1 MNAQQIKNEVEKILS
16 RRVDTDLRDSQ
27 QYRRYLQLQYHIIRA
42 SEPLLKT
49 ACEIADGSLLRYYR
63 NHLEE
68 ERMHAEWCYRDLAVL
83 QKGEQGIFPCPA
95 IAAQFAGTQ
104 YYHLCHT
111 SVTTLLGYML
121 LLEGFPMSISA
132 VEELEMLYGT
142 KACFTLRY
150 HAEHDPQ
157 HFADLCAAIDALAPH
172 YREMIR
178 RVAVEGAEQ
187 MLKLFEYVRG

>member
-1 MNAQQIKNEVEKILS
+1 MYALDIKRQVEEVLAD
-16 RRVDTDLRDSQ
+16 RVETDLREFA
-27 QYRRYLQLQYHIIRA
+27 QYQRYLRLQYHVIRA

-49 ACEIADGSLLRYYR
+49 ACEIADGKLLHYYR
-63 NHLEE
+63 EHLEE
-68 ERMHAEWCYRDLAVL
+68 ERMHAEWCYRDLVLL
-83 QKGEQGIFPCPA
+83 QKSEQGIFPCPP

-121 LLEGFPMSISA
+121 LLEGFPMPLTA
-132 VEELEMLYGT
+132 VEELEVLYGE
-142 KACFTLRY
+142 KACSTLRH
-150 HAEHDPQ
+150 HAMHDPQ
-157 HFADLCAAIDALAPH
+157 HFADLCAAIDDLAPH
-172 YREMIR
+172 YREMVR